1 MLSLDSSSIAAL
13 DNRKR
18 AQLINSLLGFKP
30 ALLLGTANQSGI
42 TNLAMM
48 TSIVHLGASPPLV
61 GVVFRPH
68 TVPRHSLENILD
80 TGSYTLNQID
90 KSIMEQAHQTSARY
104 PQEESEF
111 AATGL
116 TPTYSELVSAPYVTE
131 SAISF
136 GLSFRQQ
143 IAIEINNTSLVI
155 GEIVEIRLPEKVWH
169 EDGYLDA
176 ERAGS
181 LCASGLD
188 SYHETKRLKRLT
200 YAKVEKPSSPVR
212 ST

>member
-1 MLSLDSSSIAAL
+1 MLSLNSSSIAAL
-13 DNRKR
+13 NNRKR

-30 ALLLGTANQSGI
+30 ALLLGTASKEGN

-48 TSIVHLGASPPLV
+48 TSVVHLGASPPLI
-61 GVVFRPH
+61 GIVFRPH

-104 PQEESEF
+104 SQEESEF

-155 GEIVEIRLPEKVWH
+155 GEIVEIRLPEEVWH

-181 LCASGLD
+181 LCASGLE
-188 SYHETKRLKRLT
+188 SYHQTKRLKQLP
-200 YAKVEKPSSPVR
+200 YAKVEKPSSPIR